1 MAAPDAAAPA
11 LIDSH
16 AHLDFADYGS
26 DLDATVARARE
37 VGLVHVVVI
46 GQWREGKG
54 MAGARDA
61 IALAGRDR
69 SFFSATAGIH
79 PHDAA
84 RATEADF
91 EELSRMC
98 ADTAVV
104 AVGECGLDY
113 HYDRSPRE
121 VQRQVF
127 VRQLRLARELQKPIV
142 VHTREADLETAEI
155 LKAELGPDGG
165 VIHCFTSDWTAAQRY
180 LALGMSLSFSG
191 VLTFK
196 NAEPVRDA
204 AKRSPL
210 DRILVETDSPFLA
223 PIPHRGKRNEP
234 ALVAL
239 TAARLAELRGLPLS
253 DLAHATTRNARRA
266 LRLPA
271 RSL

>member
-1 MAAPDAAAPA
+1 M

-16 AHLDFADYGS
+16 AHLDFAEFGE

-37 VGLVHVVVI
+37 AGLVHVVVV
-46 GQWREGKG
+46 GQWRQANR

-61 IALAGRDR
+61 IELAKSDR

-84 RATEADF
+84 QATDADF
-91 EELSRMC
+91 AQLETMC
-98 ADTAVV
+98 AESSVV
-104 AVGECGLDY
+104 AVGECGLDF

-121 VQRQVF
+121 AQREVF
-127 VRQLRLARELQKPIV
+127 ARQLRLARKLQKPLV
-142 VHTREADLETAEI
+142 VHTREADLETADI
-155 LKAELGPDGG
+155 LARELGPDGG

-196 NAEPVRDA
+196 NADAVRDA
-204 AKRSPL
+204 ARRAPL
-210 DRILVETDSPFLA
+210 ERLMVETDCPFLA

-234 ALVAL
+234 AYVAL

-253 DLAHATTRNARRA
+253 ELALATTRNARRA
-266 LRLPA
+266 LRLPD
-271 RSL
+271 